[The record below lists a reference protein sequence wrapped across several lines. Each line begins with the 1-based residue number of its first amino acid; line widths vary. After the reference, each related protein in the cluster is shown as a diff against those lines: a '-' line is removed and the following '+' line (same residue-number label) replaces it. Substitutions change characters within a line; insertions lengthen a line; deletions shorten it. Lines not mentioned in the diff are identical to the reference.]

1 MPKFRKK
8 TVVIEARQF
17 KTNNEAD
24 DANLNS
30 IVKWINQGKKSDVCH
45 AWHNGTDIFIQN
57 SEGTHSAAVGDWIAK
72 GEKGEFHSFMP
83 DIFFNIYEPEAA
95 LEAE

>member
-8 TVVIEARQF
+8 PVVIEAQQF

-24 DANLNS
+24 DANMNS
-30 IVKWINQGKKSDVCH
+30 LVKWVNQGKKSDVCH

-57 SEGTHSAAVGDWIAK
+57 SEGTHTTAVGDWIVK
-72 GEKGEFHSFMP
+72 GENGEFRTFIP
-83 DIFFNIYEPEAA
+83 EIFEANYEPVE
-95 LEAE
+95 E